1 MSTLSFS
8 LAELAQR
15 LDCEV
20 QGDPDCLITG
30 VATLQSAAAGD
41 VSFLANSRYRRFV
54 ADSAASA
61 IIVKPGDL
69 EACPGNAL
77 VAKNP
82 YLVFARVAALL
93 NPERAYSPGVHESA
107 VVEEGAFV
115 DPSSHVAACAV
126 IETGAQIGADSVIGP
141 GCVIKQGVQIG
152 ANCRLSANVSVC
164 EDVRLGD
171 RVVVHPGTVIGSD
184 GFGFAPD
191 QGQWVKV
198 PQLGSVV
205 VGNDV
210 EIGANT
216 TIDRGALEDTV
227 IEDGVIL
234 DNQIQ
239 IAHNVRIGAQSAI
252 AGCVGIAGSTTIGK
266 RCQIGGGVGIVG
278 HLTIV
283 DDVHITA
290 TSLVTGNINQPG
302 LYSSGTALSDNRQW
316 RKNAA
321 RFGHLDDMARRL
333 AALEKKL
340 EQ

>member
-1 MSTLSFS
+1 MSALSFS

-20 QGDPDCLITG
+20 HGDPECRISG

-41 VSFLANSRYRRFV
+41 ISFLANNRYRRFV
-54 ADSAASA
+54 SESAASA

-69 EACPGNAL
+69 DTCPANAL

-93 NPERAYSPGVHESA
+93 NPVREYPAGIHETA
-107 VVEEGAFV
+107 VVDAAAV
-115 DPSSHVAACAV
+115 VAASAHVAATAV
-126 IETGAQIGADSVIGP
+126 IEAGVQIGEHSVIGP
-141 GCVIKQGVQIG
+141 GCIIKQGAQIG

-171 RVVVHPGTVIGSD
+171 RVVIHPGTVIGSD

-198 PQLGSVV
+198 PQLGAVV
-205 VGNDV
+205 IGNDV

-278 HLTIV
+278 HLNIV

-321 RFGHLDDMARRL
+321 RFSHLDDMARRL